1 MPGKQVALTRV
12 IKIAPAFAA
21 LGDPIRLA
29 IFARLCGDG
38 PLPTVKLKQDTKLSR
53 QGLTKH
59 LWILSDA
66 GLVRSDRVG
75 RDRSWRIETDQL
87 SKARAYLDQISAQ
100 WDVRLERL
108 RTLVEDEVN

>member
-1 MPGKQVALTRV
+1 MPGKQIALTRV
-12 IKIAPAFAA
+12 TNIAPAFAA

-29 IFARLCGDG
+29 IFARLCDDG

-59 LWILSDA
+59 LWILADA

-87 SKARAYLDQISAQ
+87 AKARAYLDHISAQ

-108 RTLVEDEVN
+108 RTLVEDQVD

>member
-1 MPGKQVALTRV
+1 MPGKQVPPTRE
-12 IKIAPAFAA
+12 IKTAPAFAA
-21 LGDPIRLA
+21 LGDPVRLA

-38 PLPTVKLKQDTKLSR
+38 PLPTVKLKKGIKLSR

-59 LWILSDA
+59 LWILADA

-87 SKARAYLDQISAQ
+87 AKARSYLDQISAQ
-100 WDVRLERL
+100 WDERLERL
-108 RTLVEDEVN
+108 RTLVENEVD

>member
-1 MPGKQVALTRV
+1 MPRRQVALTRV
-12 IKIAPAFAA
+12 IKIASAFAA

-38 PLPTVKLKQDTKLSR
+38 PLPTVKLNQDTTLSR

-59 LWILSDA
+59 LWILADA
-66 GLVRSDRVG
+66 GLVRSDRMG
-75 RDRSWRIETDQL
+75 RDRSWRIETEQL
-87 SKARAYLDQISAQ
+87 AKARAYLDQISAQ

-108 RTLVEDEVN
+108 RTLVEDEVD

>member
-12 IKIAPAFAA
+12 INIAPTFAA

-38 PLPTVKLKQDTKLSR
+38 PLPTVTLNQDNELSR

-59 LWILSDA
+59 LWILADA

-75 RDRSWRIETDQL
+75 RNRSWRVEPGQL
-87 SKARAYLDQISAQ
+87 AKARGYLDGISAQ
-100 WDVRLERL
+100 WDARLERL
-108 RTLVEDEVN
+108 RTLVEDEVD

>member
-12 IKIAPAFAA
+12 IKIAIAFAA
-21 LGDPIRLA
+21 LGDPVRLA

-38 PLPTVKLKQDTKLSR
+38 PLPTVKLKQETKLSR

-59 LWILSDA
+59 LWILADA
-66 GLVRSDRVG
+66 GLVRSARVG
-75 RDRSWRIETDQL
+75 RDRSWQIDTNQL
-87 SKARAYLDQISAQ
+87 ANARAYLDQISVQ

-108 RTLVEDEVN
+108 RTLVEDDAG

>member
-1 MPGKQVALTRV
+1 MPRKQVALTRV
-12 IKIAPAFAA
+12 IKIASAFAA

-38 PLPTVKLKQDTKLSR
+38 PLPTVKLNHGINLSR

-59 LWILSDA
+59 LWILADA

-75 RDRSWRIETDQL
+75 RDRSWHIETDQL
-87 SKARAYLDQISAQ
+87 AKARAYLDQISAQ
-100 WDVRLERL
+100 WDARLARL
-108 RTLVEDEVN
+108 RSLVEDAVE